1 MSQKS
6 IQPQSLPRIEFIEL
20 ISTTFD
26 AIDRENLTLGTDE
39 IIVSQAHKLRK
50 LLPQLAATIKENR
63 KSDISQQLA
72 ESQKLRRADLQALKD
87 AIKPAKVSHLV
98 EKKDA
103 YLLLNELLKKH
114 NDAQSSGLEK
124 TNGVIKSLL
133 TKLASEEYA
142 QAVET
147 LRVDEYV
154 QNLQESHQ
162 KTYQLYLS
170 RQQEELVKSSSNKKE
185 IRETMNKSYR
195 LFCSHLENLV
205 DYDEDTSY
213 SSIYTLVEKVKKDFA
228 EVLQRR
234 KAQAKRKKPIQSEEE
249 VVPPSD

>member
-1 MSQKS
+1 M
-6 IQPQSLPRIEFIEL
+6 
-20 ISTTFD
+20 
-26 AIDRENLTLGTDE
+26 GTDE

-50 LLPQLAATIKENR
+50 LLPQLAATIKEKR

-87 AIKPAKVSHLV
+87 AIKPAIKPAKVSRLV

-213 SSIYTLVEKVKKDFA
+213 SSLYTLVEKVKKDFA
-228 EVLQRR
+228 EVLQRL
-234 KAQAKRKKPIQSEEE
+234 QSEEE

>member
-1 MSQKS
+1 M
-6 IQPQSLPRIEFIEL
+6 
-20 ISTTFD
+20 
-26 AIDRENLTLGTDE
+26 GTDE

-50 LLPQLAATIKENR
+50 LLP
-63 KSDISQQLA
+63 QLA

-87 AIKPAKVSHLV
+87 AIKPAKVSRLV

-213 SSIYTLVEKVKKDFA
+213 SSLYTLHWLKKSKKTLRKCYNVVKPKLSVKNLFNQKRRWCHHLTKLGVCHDNFIFNYFHPVKNGRDFCIA
-228 EVLQRR
+228 MTVYDLF
-234 KAQAKRKKPIQSEEE
+234 
-249 VVPPSD
+249 

>member
-1 MSQKS
+1 M
-6 IQPQSLPRIEFIEL
+6 
-20 ISTTFD
+20 
-26 AIDRENLTLGTDE
+26 GTDE

-50 LLPQLAATIKENR
+50 LLPQLAATIKEKR

-87 AIKPAKVSHLV
+87 AIKPAKVSRLV

-114 NDAQSSGLEK
+114 KDAQSSGLEK

-213 SSIYTLVEKVKKDFA
+213 SSLYTLVEKVKKDFA

>member
-1 MSQKS
+1 M
-6 IQPQSLPRIEFIEL
+6 
-20 ISTTFD
+20 
-26 AIDRENLTLGTDE
+26 
-39 IIVSQAHKLRK
+39 
-50 LLPQLAATIKENR
+50 
-63 KSDISQQLA
+63 
-72 ESQKLRRADLQALKD
+72 
-87 AIKPAKVSHLV
+87 
-98 EKKDA
+98 
-103 YLLLNELLKKH
+103 KKH

-213 SSIYTLVEKVKKDFA
+213 SSLYTLVEKVKKDFA

>member
-1 MSQKS
+1 M
-6 IQPQSLPRIEFIEL
+6 
-20 ISTTFD
+20 
-26 AIDRENLTLGTDE
+26 GTDE

-50 LLPQLAATIKENR
+50 LLP
-63 KSDISQQLA
+63 QLA

-87 AIKPAKVSHLV
+87 AIKPAKVSRLV

-170 RQQEELVKSSSNKKE
+170 RQQEELVKPSSNKKE

-213 SSIYTLVEKVKKDFA
+213 SSLYTLHWLKKSKKTLRKCYNVVKPKLSVKNLFNQKRRWCHHLTKLGVCHDNFIFNYFHPVKNGRDFCIA
-228 EVLQRR
+228 MTVYDLF
-234 KAQAKRKKPIQSEEE
+234 
-249 VVPPSD
+249 

>member
-87 AIKPAKVSHLV
+87 AI
-98 EKKDA
+98 
-103 YLLLNELLKKH
+103 
-114 NDAQSSGLEK
+114 
-124 TNGVIKSLL
+124 
-133 TKLASEEYA
+133 ASEEYA

-195 LFCSHLENLV
+195 LFCSRLENLV

-213 SSIYTLVEKVKKDFA
+213 SSLYTLVEKVKKDFA